1 MLADPFDRYVWG
13 RVMGTP
19 SPLFESNGHFDP
31 ALGVYLVSRLDGPD
45 EETALGL
52 IGKARAAEEQV
63 FPRSGLAYFVDDDNG
78 KTAARIADHY
88 GVDTLLKGRLHAS
101 RATVPD
107 ETMWFFAWGHEYADV
122 RSSPWPAG
130 SVASFLKSN
139 SFHSIREKTDEPCW
153 VQGFLEQGVTAT
165 FGSVVE
171 PYVQGFTRG
180 DIFFHRFWSGE
191 YTFAEAFA
199 MSTPTLR
206 WAMSAVGDP
215 LYRLRLA
222 AEEGS
227 GQ

>member
-1 MLADPFDRYVWG
+1 
-13 RVMGTP
+13 
-19 SPLFESNGHFDP
+19 
-31 ALGVYLVSRLDGPD
+31 
-45 EETALGL
+45 
-52 IGKARAAEEQV
+52 
-63 FPRSGLAYFVDDDNG
+63 
-78 KTAARIADHY
+78 
-88 GVDTLLKGRLHAS
+88 
-101 RATVPD
+101 
-107 ETMWFFAWGHEYADV
+107 
-122 RSSPWPAG
+122 
-130 SVASFLKSN
+130 
-139 SFHSIREKTDEPCW
+139 